1 VGCENRKP
9 PIWQPLEPSIH
20 EKIDIQADETTMTS
34 NALSDWQ
41 TIRFTRLDELFTIVG
56 PSQRLDL
63 IEVLVMRLAAEWQ
76 GFLRQFHD
84 EITELFVAQFGLVGA
99 PAQITHNLIT
109 YRREIDIGNAN
120 ADALANDLSMFG
132 VDLWTTLRDF
142 AARGTNG
149 KRATPSVEQMKRTL
163 TLLNQA
169 RNAAAHDDEARRH
182 KMKIAGI
189 MLTVDTLKGWRDLLN
204 QLAIALDQSVTTQIQ
219 FPKSD
224 QLNQPK
230 EQL

>member
-1 VGCENRKP
+1 LEHETQKLANMQPHERSIEKP
-9 PIWQPLEPSIH
+9 DL
-20 EKIDIQADETTMTS
+20 QANETKMTT
-34 NALSDWQ
+34 NALEDWQ
-41 TIRFTRLDELFTIVG
+41 TIRYTRLDELFTIVG

-63 IEVLVMRLAAEWQ
+63 IEVLVMRLAAVWQ

-132 VDLWTTLRDF
+132 VDLWTTLQDF
-142 AARGTNG
+142 AASGTNG

-189 MLTVDTLKGWRDLLN
+189 MLSVDTLKGWRDLLN
-204 QLAIALDQSVTTQIQ
+204 QLAIALDQTVTTQIQ

-230 EQL
+230 EQP

>member
-1 VGCENRKP
+1 MQPHERSILEKP
-9 PIWQPLEPSIH
+9 
-20 EKIDIQADETTMTS
+20 DVQANETKMTT
-34 NALSDWQ
+34 NALADWQ
-41 TIRFTRLDELFTIVG
+41 TIRYTRLDELFTIVG

-63 IEVLVMRLAAEWQ
+63 IEVLVMRLAAVWQ

-132 VDLWTTLRDF
+132 VDLWTTLQDF
-142 AARGTNG
+142 AASGTNG

-189 MLTVDTLKGWRDLLN
+189 MLSVDTLKGWRDLLN
-204 QLAIALDQSVTTQIQ
+204 QLAIALDQTVTTQIQ

-230 EQL
+230 EQP